1 MGERER
7 QLLLICRVYEK
18 FMKDAGLFEKAS
30 NKAFRALQIRDIVNC
45 KDENFKA
52 FLAGIAQIKPEEYVE
67 YYEMFELPDE
77 KEARFNDTGTGTIVG
92 EPADTYGDFE
102 DPDELFCEDC
112 ETCVYFNDN
121 DDTCENLETECTYKK
136 KTED

>member
-7 QLLLICRVYEK
+7 QLLLIVRVYEK

-52 FLAGIAQIKPEEYVE
+52 FIAGIAQIKPEEYVE
-67 YYEMFELPDE
+67 YYELFELTD
-77 KEARFNDTGTGTIVG
+77 
-92 EPADTYGDFE
+92 
-102 DPDELFCEDC
+102 
-112 ETCVYFNDN
+112 
-121 DDTCENLETECTYKK
+121 
-136 KTED
+136 